1 MSLKMPNLLEMLN
14 ATAETNRL
22 DVTELTTKVSDEKQQ
37 KTIQI
42 IFETVITPLTAIL
55 SFLNLTR
62 LLFFES
68 ITPTSWTRKR
78 LYLC

>member
-1 MSLKMPNLLEMLN
+1 MPNLLEMLN

-42 IFETVITPLTAIL
+42 IFDL
-55 SFLNLTR
+55 SHASDRNIK
-62 LLFFES
+62 FF
-68 ITPTSWTRKR
+68 KFN
-78 LYLC
+78 

>member
-42 IFETVITPLTAIL
+42 IFDPLTAIL

>member
-42 IFETVITPLTAIL
+42 IFETVI
-55 SFLNLTR
+55 SQS
-62 LLFFES
+62 LL
-68 ITPTSWTRKR
+68 
-78 LYLC
+78 

>member
-1 MSLKMPNLLEMLN
+1 MPNLLEMLN

-42 IFETVITPLTAIL
+42 IFETVISHSSDRNIK
-55 SFLNLTR
+55 
-62 LLFFES
+62 FF
-68 ITPTSWTRKR
+68 KFN
-78 LYLC
+78 